1 MSSIT
6 NSYSSSLYSSYYQ
19 NLKDSN
25 TNKTTST
32 NVSNNVNLVNQ
43 DSKTT
48 LPSDKEILSVIN
60 NQAQFYQQAWK
71 NINYTTDNL
80 FAIETSRG
88 CSIFKGGT
96 MATHWDMHFKDTIE
110 NKLKLNKG
118 SNITQQDAEN
128 AQKFLF
134 EQMDNIMLTLY
145 KENPELMQETME
157 KSNQFYASNQ
167 LTGDASYHLS
177 DYYQSLGIDEE
188 KISALLL
195 DYGARTESQKL
206 EEAFS
211 NYFGSVSGILKN
223 F

>member
-1 MSSIT
+1 
-6 NSYSSSLYSSYYQ
+6 
-19 NLKDSN
+19 
-25 TNKTTST
+25 
-32 NVSNNVNLVNQ
+32 
-43 DSKTT
+43 
-48 LPSDKEILSVIN
+48 
-60 NQAQFYQQAWK
+60 
-71 NINYTTDNL
+71 
-80 FAIETSRG
+80 
-88 CSIFKGGT
+88 

>member
-48 LPSDKEILSVIN
+48 LPSDKEILSAIN
-60 NQAQFYQQAWK
+60 NQAQFYQQAWREAV
-71 NINYTTDNL
+71 NIDGYYLGD
-80 FAIETSRG
+80 R
-88 CSIFKGGT
+88 GGT
-96 MATHWDMHFKDTIE
+96 TIDKWDMNFIDTIE

-118 SNITQQDAEN
+118 SNITQQDTEN

-157 KSNQFYASNQ
+157 KNHQFYAN
-167 LTGDASYHLS
+167 G
-177 DYYQSLGIDEE
+177 G
-188 KISALLL
+188 
-195 DYGARTESQKL
+195 
-206 EEAFS
+206 
-211 NYFGSVSGILKN
+211 LKADLKDKDRR
-223 F
+223 